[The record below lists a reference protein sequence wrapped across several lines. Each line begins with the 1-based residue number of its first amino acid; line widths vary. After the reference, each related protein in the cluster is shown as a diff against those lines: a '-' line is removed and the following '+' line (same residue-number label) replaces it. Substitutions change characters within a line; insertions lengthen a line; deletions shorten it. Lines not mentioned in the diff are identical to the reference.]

1 MTIKLSRRER
11 EIMDILFESGEISAR
26 DILEKMSE
34 PPGYSAIRAMLAK
47 LLHKGSVQFRQ
58 EGSRYLY
65 SPTVAR
71 SHARESALKHLVKTF
86 FDNSPALAANALLG
100 MDGDS
105 MDAAELARLKREN
118 KRLEED
124 NEILQKASAFFAQ
137 RVGK

>member
-1 MTIKLSRRER
+1 MSVKLSRRER
-11 EIMDILFESGEISAR
+11 EIMDILFELGEVSAR

-47 LLHKGSVQFRQ
+47 LLQKGSVQFRQ
-58 EGSRYLY
+58 EDNRYLY

-100 MDGDS
+100 MDGDT
-105 MDAAELARLKREN
+105 MDAAELVRLQAMVDQISEQQ
-118 KRLEED
+118 D
-124 NEILQKASAFFAQ
+124 
-137 RVGK
+137 